1 MMVVVV
7 IVVVI
12 AVAIVVPGMVMF
24 DATMRPIPI
33 AFVEL
38 AVMTMRPDPVCTG
51 IRGTRP
57 VARMP
62 DVMAIDG
69 IPVSS
74 YPNEIWPRADWPM
87 FDSDSRRRTYPDAK
101 RDLCLGH

>member
-7 IVVVI
+7 IMVVI
-12 AVAIVVPGMVMF
+12 AVAIVIPGMVMF
-24 DATMRPIPI
+24 DATVRPIPI

-57 VARMP
+57 ITRMP
-62 DVMAIDG
+62 CIVTVDG
-69 IPVSS
+69 IPVSGH
-74 YPNEIWPRADWPM
+74 PNVLRAGTRWSM
-87 FDSDSRRRTYPDAK
+87 FDSHCRGRAYPDAK